1 MNFDV
6 WMGDMV
12 DCVTFCRALG
22 DETRQQILELLRGGE
37 LGVGEIVKAFEMSQP
52 TISHHLGILK
62 QSGLVKSRKQGK
74 QVFYSIDD
82 QNVIE
87 CCGQLFAKLT
97 VCQAGG
103 GRPTSRRPAKRGSK

>member
-1 MNFDV
+1 
-6 WMGDMV
+6 MV

-22 DETRQQILELLRGGE
+22 DETRQQILELLRKGE
-37 LGVGEIVKAFEMSQP
+37 LGVGDIVRAFEMSQP

-62 QSGLVKSRKQGK
+62 QSGLVRSRKQGK

-82 QNVIE
+82 DNVIE

-97 VCQAGG
+97 VCQAGEG
-103 GRPTSRRPAKRGSK
+103 SLPPRRAAKRGSK